1 MQEAIH
7 TILIHN
13 NFPLTCD
20 LFILILISVRVEFN
34 MRDRQVTEGEGNC
47 DVLLIKAGK
56 QTQDINVRVRAL
68 TVEQYEQLTGKI
80 FDETFPNA
88 EGMCVQY
95 YNIKALNAV

>member
-1 MQEAIH
+1 MKVNARSNSH
-7 TILIHN
+7 TVIHN

-20 LFILILISVRVEFN
+20 LFILILISVEFN
-34 MRDRQVTEGEGNC
+34 MRDRQVTESEGNC

-88 EGMCVQY
+88 EGMY